1 MLLDGVPVF
10 DVNKIMA
17 FNPLKTRELDVVD
30 GHYCHGP
37 LTYDGMVSYT
47 AYRGDLGGF
56 PYPPGAA

>member
-1 MLLDGVPVF
+1 MPVF

-17 FNPLKTRELDVVD
+17 FNPLKTRELDVVG

-37 LTYDGMVSYT
+37 LTYDGVVSYT
-47 AYRGDLGGF
+47 TYKGAF